1 MTTDFWMGIAI
12 GSLGAWAFLI
22 VVLVAMQTGK
32 GKAKAVNG
40 IANDLLS
47 ERNDI
52 GREQAKHLKA
62 IAAWLEIKTRGGR
75 RGA

>member
-1 MTTDFWMGIAI
+1 MTADFWMGIAI

-22 VVLVAMQTGK
+22 LILLSQHRGR
-32 GKAKAVNG
+32 GLAKDAHA

-47 ERNDI
+47 ERNEI
-52 GREQAKHLKA
+52 GREQAKHLRA
-62 IAAWLEIKTRGGR
+62 IAAWLEIKTREGR

>member
-1 MTTDFWMGIAI
+1 MTADFWMGIAI

-32 GKAKAVNG
+32 GKAKAGNA
-40 IANDLLS
+40 IANDLLR
-47 ERNDI
+47 ERNEI
-52 GREQAKHLKA
+52 GREQAKHLRA
-62 IAAWLEIKTRGGR
+62 IAAWLEIKTREGR

>member
-32 GKAKAVNG
+32 GKAKAVNA
-40 IANDLLS
+40 IANDLLR
-47 ERNDI
+47 ERNEI
-52 GREQAKHLKA
+52 GREQAKHLRA
-62 IAAWLEIKTRGGR
+62 IATWLEIKTREGR